1 MNTWNLQKTFNCLK
15 GHFNREE
22 SSNIST
28 GTGIIMSRRISDWIL
43 IIIGAIF
50 IMVVF
55 IIEEIKH
62 LFRKR

>member
-15 GHFNREE
+15 GHFKCKEL
-22 SSNIST
+22 SDVST
-28 GTGIIMSRRISDWIL
+28 GTGIIMSEKKSSWIL
-43 IIIGAIF
+43 IVIGAIF
-50 IMVVF
+50 ISIVF